1 MITFRHRQASVLPS
15 FEDAAEDLDNL
26 NDLLQYIGH
35 TSPECLVEPGRPLNA
50 IISAGH
56 FLDPVME
63 KEMIAGIFTRKSP
76 YINIFYSFSPF
87 LGVLGQRTLEQEH
100 VQSLR
105 EVPEAALRPPTAS
118 VSCENS
124 AAFQQSR
131 RWFSQLGLLS
141 WEKRSKVHLVR
152 KTDRLLREL
161 KNLDNKRPREAHKI
175 AGKFDRLKGFVT

>member
-1 MITFRHRQASVLPS
+1 M
-15 FEDAAEDLDNL
+15 DNL

-63 KEMIAGIFTRKSP
+63 KEMIAGIFTIFFN
-76 YINIFYSFSPF
+76 YIFFSLLFFSPF

-175 AGKFDRLKGFVT
+175 AGKFDRLKAFVT

>member
-1 MITFRHRQASVLPS
+1 MLFLK
-15 FEDAAEDLDNL
+15 
-26 NDLLQYIGH
+26 
-35 TSPECLVEPGRPLNA
+35 
-50 IISAGH
+50 IS
-56 FLDPVME
+56 
-63 KEMIAGIFTRKSP
+63 
-76 YINIFYSFSPF
+76 
-87 LGVLGQRTLEQEH
+87 GVLGQRTLEQEH

-118 VSCENS
+118 VSCDNS

-141 WEKRSKVHLVR
+141 WEKRAKVHLVR

-175 AGKFDRLKGFVT
+175 AGK

>member
-1 MITFRHRQASVLPS
+1 MENIQRKKFRKLILFDFTSFLVWTFYNFLMAHTVKYKTLILFLRKKLWK
-15 FEDAAEDLDNL
+15 
-26 NDLLQYIGH
+26 LLFIFF
-35 TSPECLVEPGRPLNA
+35 
-50 IISAGH
+50 IS
-56 FLDPVME
+56 
-63 KEMIAGIFTRKSP
+63 
-76 YINIFYSFSPF
+76 
-87 LGVLGQRTLEQEH
+87 GVLGQRTLEQEH

-118 VSCENS
+118 VSCDNS

-175 AGKFDRLKGFVT
+175 AGK

>member
-1 MITFRHRQASVLPS
+1 M
-15 FEDAAEDLDNL
+15 
-26 NDLLQYIGH
+26 G
-35 TSPECLVEPGRPLNA
+35 
-50 IISAGH
+50 
-56 FLDPVME
+56 DPVME
-63 KEMIAGIFTRKSP
+63 KEMIA
-76 YINIFYSFSPF
+76 
-87 LGVLGQRTLEQEH
+87 GVLGQRTLEQEH

-118 VSCENS
+118 VSCDNS

-141 WEKRSKVHLVR
+141 WEKRAKVHLVR

-175 AGKFDRLKGFVT
+175 AVIYVAEGQEDKQSILGNSCGSSVLRFRSWSWLGSRTGNPYWIYGR